1 MKNDNKITIDSFS
14 CTNFPFQ
21 VYGCIQQ
28 ENAIISIIPSINY
41 NLIND
46 NLPKRLK
53 ILAKHIQSTQVVG
66 ENVHIF
72 KVYKITMDKYV
83 FHLDYYVMVDN
94 NSFE

>member
-1 MKNDNKITIDSFS
+1 MKHYKKRTKGVFS
-14 CTNFPFQ
+14 CDNLPLQF
-21 VYGCIQQ
+21 YGCIQQ
-28 ENAIISIIPSINY
+28 ENVIISIIPSINY